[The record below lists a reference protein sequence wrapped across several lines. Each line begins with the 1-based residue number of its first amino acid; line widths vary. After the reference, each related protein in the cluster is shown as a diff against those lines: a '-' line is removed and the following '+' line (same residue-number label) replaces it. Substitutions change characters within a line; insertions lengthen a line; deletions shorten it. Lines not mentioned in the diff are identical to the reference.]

1 MEKRWFFSKDSAI
14 GDDFSDHGTETFK
27 NNNDGA
33 EKFKKFARE
42 MVQNSIDVKDDKVKE
57 PLIVKF
63 DLFDANIDDLPNFS
77 GLKDHINGTIDY
89 CSQKNKLNNAYYI
102 SKQEETLLKKQKIKI
117 LKIWLQLLM
126 K

>member
-57 PLIVKF
+57 PLIVK
-63 DLFDANIDDLPNFS
+63 LIYLM
-77 GLKDHINGTIDY
+77 
-89 CSQKNKLNNAYYI
+89 Q
-102 SKQEETLLKKQKIKI
+102 I
-117 LKIWLQLLM
+117 LMICLIFLD
-126 K
+126 